1 MLCLSVVVALLSL
14 ATLPNARPSF
24 AAELRL
30 PAKINY
36 GRDIKPILSDNC
48 YKCHGPDGETRQ
60 AGLRLD
66 IRSQAV
72 RTLESGSVVIVPGNP
87 ADSEMVRRIESSDED
102 AVMPP
107 PATHKKLSQRDK
119 QLLRQ
124 WIAEGA
130 EFHPHWAFV
139 PPKPP
144 ELPAVK
150 QPDWTRN
157 EIDYFVL
164 ARLETEGFKPSA
176 EADRIMLLRRVSL
189 DLTGLPPMPEEV
201 EQFVND
207 QSDGAYEKVVDRLL
221 ASPRYG
227 ERMAMH
233 WLDLARYADTHGYNN
248 DGERTQWPWRD
259 WVINAFNTNMPY
271 DQFIIEQLA
280 GDLLPDTTRSQRL
293 ATAFNRNHG
302 VTSEGGIIPEEYRV
316 AYVFDRVH
324 TTATVFLGLSI
335 QCGSLSRPQI
345 RSD

>member
-1 MLCLSVVVALLSL
+1 M
-14 ATLPNARPSF
+14 
-24 AAELRL
+24 
-30 PAKINY
+30 
-36 GRDIKPILSDNC
+36 
-48 YKCHGPDGETRQ
+48 
-60 AGLRLD
+60 
-66 IRSQAV
+66 
-72 RTLESGSVVIVPGNP
+72 
-87 ADSEMVRRIESSDED
+87 
-102 AVMPP
+102 
-107 PATHKKLSQRDK
+107 
-119 QLLRQ
+119 
-124 WIAEGA
+124 
-130 EFHPHWAFV
+130 
-139 PPKPP
+139 
-144 ELPAVK
+144 
-150 QPDWTRN
+150 
-157 EIDYFVL
+157 L

-259 WVINAFNTNMPY
+259 WVITAFNTNMPY

-316 AYVFDRVH
+316 AYVSDRVH
-324 TTATVFLGLSI
+324 TTATVFLGLSM
-335 QCGSLSRPQI
+335 QCARCHDHKFDPISQQDYYSFFAFFNNVPEDVLKFKGGEAIAAAPFLTAASAEQQVQLDAWEKRRGELVALRQAREAEADELPTDWKPSPGDDVSELWEIPAKKRTADQNARLRRWHLEKVDEKYRTI
-345 RSD
+345 AAEIEKLITIADD